1 MNIKVSLDSSF
12 NVGEFP
18 FFILLIA
25 SFLSWSFLSLSLS
38 LSLSLFGETQLC
50 CHESLAMFTI
60 IRVVTSNNLLLPMF
74 LFSLLLFY
82 IYISISIV

>member
-25 SFLSWSFLSLSLS
+25 SFLSWSS

-60 IRVVTSNNLLLPMF
+60 TRVVTSNNLNLYYVPLL
-74 LFSLLLFY
+74 STTLLYLY
-82 IYISISIV
+82 